1 MGSGP
6 GRGSVRRV
14 ATGHGFAWMAT
25 WMDARGKRRRRVV
38 GATKAEAEVVLAKLI
53 RDRDLERNG
62 MGVDRG
68 ASMLV
73 ADLAAQYVRDLAT
86 RARPKSITEARAGLD
101 RVLAGLG
108 ARTARDITA
117 PAVLAWRARRV
128 AEGAANKTAN
138 TEVGYL
144 KAALSLA
151 VRLGQLAANPLAG
164 LRGLPVGG
172 RHQVRRPR
180 ALSDW
185 ELRRLFQAAD
195 ELDREAA
202 ERDSVRP
209 ENLRARPLP
218 RAPLVRALALTGA
231 RWSELTAATWAD
243 FDPERG
249 VLHLRAETT
258 KNARPRV
265 VPLVP
270 ELRDLIASLPA
281 LYAERLGRRP
291 SAGSRVFLSPAGK
304 PWDRGRQ
311 NFYRHLRDVFLRAGI
326 AHKDELGRV
335 VHVHALRH
343 TFATR
348 LARAGVP
355 LAVAQ
360 KLTGHRTAAIL
371 LSVYTHLDDEEIRGA
386 LESLPT
392 LGVASNLPRPSSA
405 ESASCAVG
413 GAAPLSQELD
423 REDGSP
429 GRARTYNNPVNSRV
443 VSEPRANE
451 P

>member
-1 MGSGP
+1 MGAGP

-14 ATGHGFAWMAT
+14 PVAHGVAWMAT
-25 WMDARGKRRRRVV
+25 WCDASGKRRRRIV
-38 GATKAEAEVVLAKLI
+38 GATKAEAEAVLAKLI

-62 MGVDRG
+62 MGVERG
-68 ASMLV
+68 ASMSLE
-73 ADLAAQYVRDLAT
+73 DLAAQYVRDLAT
-86 RARPKSITEARAGLD
+86 RARPKSIDEARAGLA
-101 RVLAGLG
+101 RLARELG
-108 ARTARDITA
+108 ARTVRDVTA

-128 AEGAANKTAN
+128 GAGAANKTAN
-138 TEVGYL
+138 TELGYL
-144 KAALSLA
+144 KSALALA
-151 VRLGQLAANPLAG
+151 LRLGQLVANPLAG

-185 ELRRLFQAAD
+185 ELRRLFQAAED
-195 ELDREAA
+195 LDREAENTHPDA
-202 ERDSVRP
+202 PPRP
-209 ENLRARPLP
+209 PPLP

-231 RWSELTAATWAD
+231 RWGELTSATWAD
-243 FDPERG
+243 LDPDRG
-249 VLHLRAETT
+249 TLTLRGETT

-265 VPLVP
+265 LPLVP
-270 ELRDLIASLPA
+270 DLIADVLALPA
-281 LYAERLGRRP
+281 IYAARLGRRP
-291 SAGSRVFLSPAGK
+291 SPGSRIFLSPNGR

-311 NFYRHLRDVFLRAGI
+311 NFYRHLRDVFVRAGI
-326 AHKDELGRV
+326 PHKDELGRV

-355 LAVAQ
+355 IATAQ
-360 KLTGHRTAAIL
+360 KLTGHRTPSIL

-386 LESLPT
+386 LEGLPT
-392 LGVASNLPRPSSA
+392 IGVASNSPGRSSA

-413 GAAPLSQELD
+413 GAAPASQLV

-443 VSEPRANE
+443 VGDPRANE